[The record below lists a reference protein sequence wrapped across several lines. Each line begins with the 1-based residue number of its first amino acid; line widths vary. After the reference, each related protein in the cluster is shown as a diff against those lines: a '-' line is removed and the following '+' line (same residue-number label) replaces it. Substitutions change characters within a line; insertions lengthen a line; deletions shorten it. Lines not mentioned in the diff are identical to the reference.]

1 MKAYSLFSGSKGNC
15 IFICSDK
22 ASVLID
28 CGVSE
33 RRTRYSVEALGR
45 KMEDI
50 DAIFITHEHIDHV
63 SGLKMI
69 EKKHSIPVHL
79 TEESA
84 RCIVCEAKD
93 LENMYIH
100 DSEYSVCIKDLE
112 ISSFLLS
119 HDSECAV
126 GYIVKDNTT
135 GHTLGIA
142 TDTGCV
148 TKGMKDKMCGCD
160 TVILESNH
168 DVVML
173 KTGSYPADLKRR
185 ISGKHGHLSND
196 DAAEFA
202 SFLAENGTKRILLF
216 HLSEEN
222 NTPELAIKTVKSA
235 INNDDVIVMAADK
248 DETVE
253 IL

>member
-15 IFICSDK
+15 IFICSDQ
-22 ASVLID
+22 ACILVD

-33 RRTRYSVEALGR
+33 RRTRCSIEELGR

-50 DAIFITHEHIDHV
+50 DAIFITHEHVDHV
-63 SGLKMI
+63 SGLKII
-69 EKKHSIPVHL
+69 EKKYSIPVHM
-79 TEESA
+79 TTESA
-84 RCIVCEAKD
+84 RCIVCDAKD
-93 LENMYIH
+93 LENMYLH
-100 DSEYSVCIKDLE
+100 DSEYTVCIKNLE
-112 ISSFLLS
+112 VSSFLLS

-126 GYIVKDNTT
+126 GYVIKDLTT
-135 GHTLGIA
+135 SETLGIA

-148 TKGMKDKMCGCD
+148 TKGMKNKMCGCD
-160 TVILESNH
+160 AVILESNH
-168 DVVML
+168 DVSML
-173 KTGSYPADLKRR
+173 KTGSYPAELKRR

-202 SFLAENGTKRILLF
+202 AFLSQNGTKRILLF

-222 NTPELAIKTVKSA
+222 NMPNLAIKTVKSTV
-235 INNDDVIVMAADK
+235 NNEDIIVLAADK
-248 DETVE
+248 NETVE

>member
-15 IFICSDK
+15 ILICSDK

-100 DSEYSVCIKDLE
+100 DSEYSVCI
-112 ISSFLLS
+112 
-119 HDSECAV
+119 
-126 GYIVKDNTT
+126 
-135 GHTLGIA
+135 
-142 TDTGCV
+142 
-148 TKGMKDKMCGCD
+148 
-160 TVILESNH
+160 
-168 DVVML
+168 
-173 KTGSYPADLKRR
+173 
-185 ISGKHGHLSND
+185 
-196 DAAEFA
+196 
-202 SFLAENGTKRILLF
+202 
-216 HLSEEN
+216 
-222 NTPELAIKTVKSA
+222 
-235 INNDDVIVMAADK
+235 
-248 DETVE
+248 
-253 IL
+253 